1 MKRFLVNIVT
11 FAFLVFITAIVFDYM
26 ISTGLQKTERNNFII
41 FNKIMN
47 DSLNADVVILGNS
60 RAQGS
65 YHPLVLDTILK
76 IDSWNLGV
84 KGQPFG
90 VSYLRWQVY
99 KRNNNNP
106 KLLIIDVGYNEL
118 EMVNNGFD
126 REQYYPYMKDT
137 LVKPYLDLY
146 GFSWAEQNVPM
157 YRYRGDYKI
166 IGIGLLELLHLRHDT
181 KGKGDYIKGFS
192 PSRGEWDGIKLE
204 DELSKGKVPAYC
216 NSKAAAL
223 LADLLEEANK
233 DGTSVVFV
241 YAPLYKRLKDNLD
254 ENASIKIYQQLSEK
268 YEVPILDF
276 TDMSICTDTN
286 YFYDA
291 NHLNYDGALR
301 FSVEFAHCIDS
312 LGVLQN

>member
-1 MKRFLVNIVT
+1 MKRFLVNIVI
-11 FAFLVFITAIVFDYM
+11 FAFVAFITAIVFDYM
-26 ISTGLQKTERNNFII
+26 ISTGLRKIERYNFNTI
-41 FNKIMN
+41 NKIMN
-47 DSLNADVVILGNS
+47 NNLNADVVILGNS
-60 RAQGS
+60 RAQES

-76 IDSWNLGV
+76 IDSWNLGIR
-84 KGQPFG
+84 GQPFG

-106 KLLIIDVGYNEL
+106 KLLIVNVDYKDL

-126 REQYYPYMKDT
+126 REQYYPYIKDT

-157 YRYRGDYKI
+157 YRYRGNYKI

-181 KGKGDYIKGFS
+181 KGSYSYIKGFY
-192 PSRGEWDGIKLE
+192 PSTRKWDGKNLE
-204 DELSKGKVPAYC
+204 DVLSKGKVQDVC
-216 NSKAAAL
+216 NPKATAL

-254 ENASIKIYQQLSEK
+254 ENASKRIYQQLSEK